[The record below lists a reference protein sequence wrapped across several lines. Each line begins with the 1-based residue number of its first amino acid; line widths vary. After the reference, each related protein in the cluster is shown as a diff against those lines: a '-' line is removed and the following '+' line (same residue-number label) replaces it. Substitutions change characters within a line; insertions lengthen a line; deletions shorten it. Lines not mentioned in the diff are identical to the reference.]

1 MFTFSKTRH
10 ITVATA
16 ALGAMALLAGCS
28 NGVVQSDDETDGV
41 EEAAVEETFTLVT
54 AAMDGTPN
62 AAVQDWFLD
71 EVEDRSE
78 GRIAFERTEAYSL
91 CDAPEIADCVR
102 DGRADIGVTIPDYT
116 PRYFPSTSV
125 VSVPFVG
132 QNWQGI
138 THSLYELHRDNADA
152 EAVMTD
158 NNLHHLSTWPV
169 GRMLIGTEEP
179 LESPEDLDGLSTR
192 VSGPLAISLFES
204 EGSNVVSL
212 AANEVYEGLER
223 GVVDSAAASI
233 DFPVNYR
240 LNELL
245 PYWTDPGVGEY
256 SSFGMWMNLD
266 TYEAMPEDLQEVV
279 DDVAA
284 DLAAGAGSEA
294 FYAQASEQCPSMLEA
309 ETLEGFTRWDE
320 ETTAAWAEE
329 TGDSLQEDWVELAT
343 EQGLNNAQAVLDEY
357 TRGLDELS
365 DPEAQDATLTCIEE
379 FSTR

>member
-1 MFTFSKTRH
+1 MFTISKRRR
-10 ITVATA
+10 VATA
-16 ALGAMALLAGCS
+16 AGAIGALALLAGCS
-28 NGVVQSDDETDGV
+28 EGVVQGEDGGGEDV
-41 EEAAVEETFTLVT
+41 AAEETLTLVT

-62 AAVQDWFLD
+62 AAVQDWFLT
-71 EVEDRSE
+71 EVEERSE
-78 GRIAFERTEAYSL
+78 GRIEFERTEAYSL

-102 DGRADIGVTIPDYT
+102 DGRAEIGVSIPDYT
-116 PRYFPSTSV
+116 PVYFPSTSV

-138 THSLYELHRDNADA
+138 THSLHELHRNNADA

-158 NNLHHLSTWPV
+158 NNLHFVGTWPV
-169 GRMLIGTEEP
+169 GRMLIGTHEP

-192 VSGPLAISLFES
+192 VSGPLAINLFEG
-204 EGSNVVSL
+204 EGTNVVSL

-266 TYEAMPEDLQEVV
+266 TYEEMSEDLQQVIDE
-279 DDVAA
+279 VAA
-284 DLAAGAGSEA
+284 DLAAGAGAEA
-294 FYAQASEQCPSMLEA
+294 FYAQATEQCPSMLEA

-320 ETTAAWAEE
+320 DITAAWEEE
-329 TGDSLQEDWVELAT
+329 TGDSLQSAWVDLAT
-343 EQGLNNAQAVLDEY
+343 EQGLENAESVLDEY
-357 TRGLDELS
+357 MAGLEELS

-379 FSTR
+379 FSNQ